1 MIQRIQSVFLLLLA
15 LSMLSM
21 LALPLWHK
29 ADALTHQELTLGA
42 FGYSAQGMA
51 PPGGPVWIIGL
62 LALASAGVAAYEIFQ
77 FKNRLLQLKLGA
89 LNMLLLVA
97 TFGVAFYFAG
107 RGEVN
112 LNIRLLYTDSFLF
125 ALWFHFQHGN
135 LVCGFVVEESED
147 VALSQA

>member
-1 MIQRIQSVFLLLLA
+1 
-15 LSMLSM
+15 M

-42 FGYSAQGMA
+42 FGYSAQNIA
-51 PPGGPVWIIGL
+51 PPGGPVWVIGL

-112 LNIRLLYTDSFLF
+112 LNIKLDG
-125 ALWFHFQHGN
+125 HFQPAGYLPTLALILN
-135 LVCGFVVEESED
+135 LLANRFIRRDEQLVRRSYD
-147 VALSQA
+147 RLR